1 MCMRNPYQPNINEVK
16 LSYILHALSDPIR
29 IQIVKFLAEEGEQH
43 CSAFTQYTLK
53 KSTLSHHYKVLRESG
68 IIALRIQGRHYYY
81 SVRETDLNNRFPTL
95 LSLILTTPSSDI

>member
-1 MCMRNPYQPNINEVK
+1 
-16 LSYILHALSDPIR
+16 
-29 IQIVKFLAEEGEQH
+29 
-43 CSAFTQYTLK
+43 K

-81 SVRETDLNNRFPTL
+81 SVREADLNNRFPTL